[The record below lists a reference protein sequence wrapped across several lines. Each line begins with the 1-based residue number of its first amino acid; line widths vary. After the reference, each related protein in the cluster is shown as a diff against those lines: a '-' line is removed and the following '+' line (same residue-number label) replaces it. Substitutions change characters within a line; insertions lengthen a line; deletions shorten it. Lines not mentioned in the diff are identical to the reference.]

1 MVFGN
6 HMRRVV
12 SSWPC
17 EKVVTNFM
25 ITRHERI
32 ASFVDYMQTRRHN
45 SRSVATRADCVQR
58 YLVSRMILYAWRI
71 HYCFPPNLE
80 KLTQLFLFNLE
91 LWAKLVT
98 KLQNRLINSRDG
110 YASNE
115 ANVLL
120 WEGEN
125 EGRYTYHS
133 GVWVTSNFWQL
144 RSLRTERRSTSTK
157 CNGTMRWMK
166 KISRLI
172 VLSTRR
178 VYDTVVKYSWQLDA
192 ETCKWPSY
200 LWFFYIVIEY
210 TNKVKVACTKLV
222 DWNIFASFIRVFF

>member
-1 MVFGN
+1 
-6 HMRRVV
+6 
-12 SSWPC
+12 
-17 EKVVTNFM
+17 
-25 ITRHERI
+25 
-32 ASFVDYMQTRRHN
+32 
-45 SRSVATRADCVQR
+45 
-58 YLVSRMILYAWRI
+58 
-71 HYCFPPNLE
+71 
-80 KLTQLFLFNLE
+80 
-91 LWAKLVT
+91 
-98 KLQNRLINSRDG
+98 LQNRLINSRDG

-222 DWNIFASFIRVFF
+222 DWNIFASFIRVFLIEQGICELLQLSLNFIKLFLRIIGENKVRILSHSIINLKVRKKSLLFSKNYYWLFEQSVEKYFIERVTKQRLQ